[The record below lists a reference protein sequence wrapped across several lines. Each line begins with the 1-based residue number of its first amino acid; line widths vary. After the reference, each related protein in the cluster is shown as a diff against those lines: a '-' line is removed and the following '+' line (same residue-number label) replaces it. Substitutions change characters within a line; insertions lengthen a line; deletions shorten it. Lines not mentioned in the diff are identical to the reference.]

1 MSLFKKCRENY
12 ESKKQNPQNEEEVID
27 SEKEVD
33 DKDIIKVNQLTFERC
48 NNMDKI
54 KDTKDLSLLPLQCL
68 LNHFI
73 LKHGYVCY
81 YICVENDEVC
91 DAFEIYEFEYSGECE
106 EEYRMYEQHITGS
119 EYLKF
124 LLDKISNDFD
134 IYIQKT

>member
-12 ESKKQNPQNEEEVID
+12 ESKKQNRLNEEENDTI
-27 SEKEVD
+27 EKEVD
-33 DKDIIKVNQLTFERC
+33 DKDVIKVNQLTFERC
-48 NNMDKI
+48 NTMDKI
-54 KDTKDLSLLPLQCL
+54 KETKDLSLLPLQCL

-73 LKHGYVCY
+73 LKHGYICY

-91 DAFEIYEFEYSGECE
+91 DAFEIYEFEYSGEGE
-106 EEYRMYEQHITGS
+106 EEYRLYEQHITGR

-124 LLDKISNDFD
+124 LSDKISNDFD